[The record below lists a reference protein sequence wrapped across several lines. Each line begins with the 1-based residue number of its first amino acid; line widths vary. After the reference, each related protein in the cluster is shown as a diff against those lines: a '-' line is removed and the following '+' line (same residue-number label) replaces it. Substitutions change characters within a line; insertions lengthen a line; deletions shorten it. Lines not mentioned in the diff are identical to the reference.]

1 MEYVRLG
8 TTGLEV
14 SRLVLGCMSCGDPT
28 GGAHP
33 WTLDE
38 ESSRPLIRQ
47 AVAAAINFLRH
58 SKRLL
63 RR

>member
-14 SRLVLGCMSCGDPT
+14 SRLVLGCMSFGDPT